1 MKKKILALLMLMLMC
16 VFSLTAC
23 VETEE
28 TVTDTTIVETLTSSA
43 ESLVGQIVEMDDAT
57 LELYIEEY
65 YGVDG
70 MTPNAGLL
78 SGLQSWESNKEDL
91 GAFVSFDSC
100 KVVYDSSDH
109 EYTAIAQLTFEKRAC
124 EFKLMVD
131 RQMSGISTMTFNPEF
146 TFGETMTKAAMNTLM
161 GIGTVF
167 FMLIAISGL
176 IYCFKFIHIWEEKR
190 NSKAAA
196 AAQPAPAP
204 VAAPVEEVVEEDLTD
219 DLELIAVITAAIA
232 ASEGT
237 STDGLVVRSIK
248 RAGTSKWKRA

>member
-1 MKKKILALLMLMLMC
+1 MKKILALLMLVMMC

-28 TVTDTTIVETLTSSA
+28 AVTDTAIIEALSENAET
-43 ESLVGQIVEMDDAT
+43 LVGQIVEMDDAT
-57 LELYIEEY
+57 LTLYIEEY

-70 MTPNAGLL
+70 MTPNPGLL
-78 SGLQSWESNKEDL
+78 SGLLSWEGSKDDL

-100 KVVYDSSDH
+100 KVVYDTS
-109 EYTAIAQLTFEKRAC
+109 EKIYTAIAELTFEERGC

-131 RQMSGISTMTFNPEF
+131 RQMSGISSMTFNPDF
-146 TFGETMTKAAMNTLM
+146 TFGEKMVQAGLNTVL

-167 FMLIAISGL
+167 LMLIFISL
-176 IYCFKFIHIWEEKR
+176 IIYCFKYINALEKMIKKSKTEE
-190 NSKAAA
+190 
-196 AAQPAPAP
+196 QPAQIPEVP
-204 VAAPVEEVVEEDLTD
+204 VAEEAEEENLAD
-219 DLELIAVITAAIA
+219 DLELVAVIMAAIA

-248 RAGTSKWKRA
+248 RSRTNNWKRA